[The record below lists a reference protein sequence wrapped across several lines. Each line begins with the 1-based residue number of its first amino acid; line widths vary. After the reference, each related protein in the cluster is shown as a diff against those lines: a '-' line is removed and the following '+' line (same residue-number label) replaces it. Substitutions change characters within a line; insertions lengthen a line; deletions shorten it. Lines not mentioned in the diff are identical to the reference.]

1 MNNPSAALSHW
12 QALHAQS
19 IAMLNLAHSGQ
30 WDALIEQEMH
40 YVQLVE
46 KISQTPIMSCPPAQ
60 VEQARALLEMILENE
75 NALKALLKVR
85 MDELRNLID
94 QTGKQQSITST
105 YGKLSGNILYPE
117 SLPATHNY
125 DFFIHTPEVC
135 QWLLEQG

>member
-46 KISQTPIMSCPPAQ
+46 SISRNPITSCPPAQ
-60 VEQARALLEMILENE
+60 VEQARFLLKKILENE
-75 NALKALLKVR
+75 QKLKEMLKTR
-85 MDELRNLID
+85 MDELRNLLV
-94 QTGKQQSITST
+94 QTGKQQSIST
-105 YGKLSGNILYPE
+105 AYGKLSGNILYPE
-117 SLPATHNY
+117 SLTR
-125 DFFIHTPEVC
+125 DT
-135 QWLLEQG
+135 QL

>member
-1 MNNPSAALSHW
+1 
-12 QALHAQS
+12 
-19 IAMLNLAHSGQ
+19 MLRACYAKSRTFWSMGCAYRVRKCITFNWWKRYL
-30 WDALIEQEMH
+30 
-40 YVQLVE
+40 
-46 KISQTPIMSCPPAQ
+46 KTPIMSCPPAQ

-117 SLPATHNY
+117 SLTR
-125 DFFIHTPEVC
+125 DT
-135 QWLLEQG
+135 QL

>member
-46 KISQTPIMSCPPAQ
+46 RISQTPIMSCPPAQ

-75 NALKALLKVR
+75 NALKAL
-85 MDELRNLID
+85 ID

-117 SLPATHNY
+117 SFTRDTQL
-125 DFFIHTPEVC
+125 
-135 QWLLEQG
+135 